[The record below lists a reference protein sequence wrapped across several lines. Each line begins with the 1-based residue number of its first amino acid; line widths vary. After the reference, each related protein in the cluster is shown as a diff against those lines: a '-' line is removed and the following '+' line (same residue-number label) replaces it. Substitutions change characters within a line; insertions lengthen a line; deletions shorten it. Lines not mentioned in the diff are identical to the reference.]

1 MKNPINT
8 IAALDAIQSNL
19 NPAHL
24 DRMPRP
30 HTLLVRDVANH
41 VVDACR
47 YLANDLAEGANLW
60 RVADLTHD
68 NAQDAALLASRAY
81 DAAWLELCRL
91 PLATLAVVCA
101 YIGDQY
107 HGEQTAARDC
117 AVDATR
123 ALRDRLAKL
132 PHRRKD
138 YCDIRDD
145 ADNAIRGAVAAMVAI
160 ALDPDL
166 Q

>member
-8 IAALDAIQSNL
+8 IAALDAIQAGL

-24 DRMPRP
+24 D
-30 HTLLVRDVANH
+30 
-41 VVDACR
+41 
-47 YLANDLAEGANLW
+47 
-60 RVADLTHD
+60 
-68 NAQDAALLASRAY
+68 
-81 DAAWLELCRL
+81 RL

-101 YIGDQY
+101 YIGDRY

-132 PHRRKD
+132 PHRRNSP
-138 YCDIRDD
+138 CDIRDD

-160 ALDPDL
+160 ALNPDL

>member
-8 IAALDAIQSNL
+8 IAALDVIQSNL

-30 HTLLVRDVANH
+30 HD
-41 VVDACR
+41 
-47 YLANDLAEGANLW
+47 
-60 RVADLTHD
+60 
-68 NAQDAALLASRAY
+68 LLASDIASNV
-81 DAAWLELCRL
+81 A
-91 PLATLAVVCA
+91 
-101 YIGDQY
+101 
-107 HGEQTAARDC
+107 
-117 AVDATR
+117 DATR
-123 ALRDRLAKL
+123 ALRDRLDKL
-132 PHRRKD
+132 PQRRKD

-145 ADNAIRGAVAAMVAI
+145 ADNAIRGAVSAMVAI

>member
-1 MKNPINT
+1 MNTKNT
-8 IAALDAIQSNL
+8 VAALDAIQSNL

-30 HTLLVRDVANH
+30 HDLLASDIASNVA
-41 VVDACR
+41 DACR
-47 YLANDLAEGANLW
+47 YLADNLAEGANLW
-60 RVADLTHD
+60 RVADLTCD
-68 NAQDAALLASRAY
+68 DAQDAALLASRAY